1 MATRVEAGLS
11 TDDVT
16 ALREALA
23 AGRRPKVMFT
33 AAAGQV
39 AGQFGQV
46 AAVEETDGEPTVV
59 VRFGRDELPFTPA
72 DVVIAPRGAAAAARR
87 AASAAPQ
94 ETAGAGAA
102 GPAGA
107 PLLPPAPGADAGV
120 GDPGRGAGARG
131 EGEGESGRPARR
143 AARAAAKGKPA
154 PGVSITVSCV
164 EGEWSVSAVQGSRT
178 LAKPCALRA
187 AEALRVVE
195 LLDVPALSE
204 AVEQMV
210 AAERERVRERA
221 ERLRAELAEVEARL
235 AELPAGS

>member
-33 AAAGQV
+33 AAAGQIV
-39 AGQFGQV
+39 GQFGQV
-46 AAVEETDGEPTVV
+46 AAVEEADGQPTVV

-87 AASAAPQ
+87 AASAAP
-94 ETAGAGAA
+94 EAPSVAPPA
-102 GPAGA
+102 GP
-107 PLLPPAPGADAGV
+107 PLLPPVARADEGESGRGV
-120 GDPGRGAGARG
+120 GPRG

-143 AARAAAKGKPA
+143 AARPAVKGKPA

-178 LAKPCALRA
+178 VAKPCAIRA

-204 AVEQMV
+204 AVESIV
-210 AAERERVRERA
+210 AAERARVQERA

-235 AELPAGS
+235 AELPSGS